1 MVVDFITPRPDES
14 MLSALQSWHNRASRA
29 NSDYSFHMCV
39 TSWNKQIFD
48 EMKVVIEE
56 KGINSFKHFMAYKGS
71 LMVDDDEMFQSFQ
84 RLAELGGLPMVHAEN
99 GDVVA
104 QMQAKLYAEGNTG
117 PEAHAIP
124 GRPKLRARRPTAPSC
139 WPTWPARRSMSCI
152 RPASRRTRRS
162 AVPVRMAC
170 ASTASR

>member
-1 MVVDFITPRPDES
+1 
-14 MLSALQSWHNRASRA
+14 
-29 NSDYSFHMCV
+29 MCV
-39 TSWNKQIFD
+39 TSWNKTVFD

-71 LMVDDDEMFQSFQ
+71 LMVDDDEMFSSFQ

-104 QMQAKLYAEGNTG
+104 QMQAKLTPRVLPAPRRMPTQGRLRLRVKHQSRH
-117 PEAHAIP
+117 HA
-124 GRPKLRARRPTAPSC
+124 GRLWR
-139 WPTWPARRSMSCI
+139 ARRSMSSI
-152 RPASRRTRRS
+152 PPASRRMRRS
-162 AVPVRMAC
+162 VAPGRRAC